1 MIFYDLRIQR
11 AAGFQEQKPCRSNV
25 TSNFS
30 LLTPHNIRTGF
41 IGQKVGDA
49 SELLRYGA
57 GPHHRS
63 WDLGVS
69 LDHPAENHFSHIQVH
84 AQAVTKKKNRA
95 SGSLTAPGAVGVT
108 RKASD
113 APYGHDV
120 GEKKQE
126 AEDLEVPTSSKVL
139 ESHHDQRHH
148 YQSSEQDLC
157 QAVHLQVKQ
166 AHL

>member
-30 LLTPHNIRTGF
+30 FLTPHNIRTGF

-84 AQAVTKKKNRA
+84 AQAVTKKKKQSQRVTNSSRR
-95 SGSLTAPGAVGVT
+95 SGGDEEGVRRT
-108 RKASD
+108 LWARCGRKEAGSGRSGGTNVQQS
-113 APYGHDV
+113 A
-120 GEKKQE
+120 GE
-126 AEDLEVPTSSKVL
+126 PP
-139 ESHHDQRHH
+139 
-148 YQSSEQDLC
+148 
-157 QAVHLQVKQ
+157 
-166 AHL
+166 